1 MGFLLIKQFLSTS
14 IRNRFSSP
22 MDSEQLTMD
31 NYESISCQ
39 CPLSIVNCSTFAK
52 KITMKILNG
61 KETAETIKKELR
73 ELVKQR
79 KSEGRK
85 IPHLAAVLVGN
96 DGGSITYVNS
106 KVKACEEIGFEST
119 LIRYDDSVS
128 EEVLLNKVK
137 ALNEDK
143 SIDGFIVQLPLP
155 EHIDEMKVTLAIDPK
170 KDVDGFH
177 PINVGNMMLNIP
189 GFVPATPAGIVEL
202 LRRYDIETSGK
213 NCVVVGRSN
222 IVGTPLSLLLGKNT
236 NPGNCTVTL
245 VHSRSENIK
254 EICKNADI
262 LVAAVGVPGFITADM
277 VKEGAVVVDVGTTRV
292 DDATRERGWRL
303 AGDVKFD
310 EVAPKCSYI
319 SPVPGGVGPMT
330 IASLMINTLK
340 AMELKGK

>member
-1 MGFLLIKQFLSTS
+1 MVTKTTTIFHYCAT
-14 IRNRFSSP
+14 
-22 MDSEQLTMD
+22 
-31 NYESISCQ
+31 
-39 CPLSIVNCSTFAK
+39 NCSGEAESNPYICT
-52 KITMKILNG
+52 KIQHMEILNG
-61 KETAETIKKELR
+61 KQTSEIIKKELAV
-73 ELVKQR
+73 LVKER
-79 KSEGRK
+79 KAEGRK
-85 IPHLAAVLVGN
+85 IPHLAAILVGN
-96 DGGSITYVNS
+96 DGGSVSYVNS

-177 PINVGNMMLNIP
+177 PINVGNMMLNLP

-202 LRRYDIETSGK
+202 LRRYNIETSGK

-222 IVGTPLSLLLGKNT
+222 IVGTPLSLLLGRNT
-236 NPGNCTVTL
+236 DMGNCTVTL
-245 VHSRSENIK
+245 VHSRSENIR
-254 EICKNADI
+254 EICNQADI
-262 LVAAVGVPGFITADM
+262 LVAAVGVPGFITAEM

-292 DDATRERGWRL
+292 TDPSRERGWRL
-303 AGDVKFD
+303 AGDVAFD

-319 SPVPGGVGPMT
+319 TPVPGGVGPMT